1 MNLKQKNRRDNY
13 VRTMYNY
20 TMVKRLQKIGN
31 SSGLV
36 IDRAILSLLKMD
48 KDEEVEISIH
58 GSGIMIIPTK
68 SKRK

>member
-1 MNLKQKNRRDNY
+1 LSKNRSDKY
-13 VRTMYNY
+13 VRTLYYFN
-20 TMVKRLQKIGN
+20 MVKRLQKIGN

-58 GSGIMIIPTK
+58 GSGIMITPTK

>member
-1 MNLKQKNRRDNY
+1 MSKNRSDKY
-13 VRTMYNY
+13 VRTLYYFN
-20 TMVKRLQKIGN
+20 MVKRLQKIGN

-58 GSGIMIIPTK
+58 GSGIMITPTK

>member
-1 MNLKQKNRRDNY
+1 
-13 VRTMYNY
+13 
-20 TMVKRLQKIGN
+20 MVKRLQKIGN

-58 GSGIMIIPTK
+58 GSGIMITPTK